1 MVDLWSGDAERHRN
15 VVMHPSSQSS
25 SRDESPPRA
34 FSEHPSRPS
43 TAPTRTDPPGMWP
56 QPVYGMRKYH
66 LISGKLKELISSGT
80 SFPFCT
86 FTRYFTSYWRTSP
99 SSNAWMVESCSRS
112 EFTSTFDQCRE
123 EFTETYAGLTRT
135 HSTYHCPYTSFESTQ
150 H

>member
-66 LISGKLKELISSGT
+66 LISGKLVGADQQRDILSLL
-80 SFPFCT
+80 
-86 FTRYFTSYWRTSP
+86 YFHPALHLVQARLLSQQCQDGRVMLKKRIYLDLRRMQGGVYRDLCRP
-99 SSNAWMVESCSRS
+99 YQNV
-112 EFTSTFDQCRE
+112 FD
-123 EFTETYAGLTRT
+123 LPLPL
-135 HSTYHCPYTSFESTQ
+135 HII
-150 H
+150 

>member
-66 LISGKLKELISSGT
+66 LISGKLIGADQQRDILSLL
-80 SFPFCT
+80 
-86 FTRYFTSYWRTSP
+86 YFHPVLHLVLARLPYQQCQDGRVMLKKRIYLDLRRMQGGVYRDLCRP
-99 SSNAWMVESCSRS
+99 YQNV
-112 EFTSTFDQCRE
+112 FD
-123 EFTETYAGLTRT
+123 LPLPL
-135 HSTYHCPYTSFESTQ
+135 HII
-150 H
+150 

>member
-66 LISGKLKELISSGT
+66 LISGKSIEADQQLDILSLLYFHPALHLVLAHLPSQQCQDGRVMLKKRIYLDLRRMQGEVYRDLCR
-80 SFPFCT
+80 P
-86 FTRYFTSYWRTSP
+86 YQ
-99 SSNAWMVESCSRS
+99 NV
-112 EFTSTFDQCRE
+112 FD
-123 EFTETYAGLTRT
+123 LPLPL
-135 HSTYHCPYTSFESTQ
+135 HII
-150 H
+150 